1 MAYPT
6 YFPQYYPNPYVPIQ
20 PIQQQIQQPVFQ
32 NQASGA
38 NQTTQTVPKNEPQVQ
53 NGGFI
58 PVPNEQFARSYP
70 VANGI
75 SMTFKDE
82 NAPYVYTKTMGMNQL
97 DAPIFT
103 KYRLVKEEDAPVSV
117 QEPKTEPKEDKVD
130 NSLLDEINDKI
141 SQIEGDID
149 DIWKEINSL
158 KEQPKKVVAR
168 KKDDEA

>member
-6 YFPQYYPNPYVPIQ
+6 YFPQYYPNPYIPLQ
-20 PIQQQIQQPVFQ
+20 PMYQ
-32 NQASGA
+32 NQISGA
-38 NQTTQTVPKNEPQVQ
+38 SQPTQSTSTNEPKTQ

-58 PVPNEQFARSYP
+58 PVPSEQFARNYP

-103 KYRLVKEEDAPVSV
+103 KYRLVKEEDAPMSAP
-117 QEPKTEPKEDKVD
+117 EPKSEPVEPKVD
-130 NSLLDEINDKI
+130 NSMIDKINGKI
-141 SQIEGDID
+141 SQIEDDID
-149 DIWKEINSL
+149 EIRKDIDSL
-158 KEQPKKVVAR
+158 KEQPKKVVSR
-168 KKDDEA
+168 KKDDEQ